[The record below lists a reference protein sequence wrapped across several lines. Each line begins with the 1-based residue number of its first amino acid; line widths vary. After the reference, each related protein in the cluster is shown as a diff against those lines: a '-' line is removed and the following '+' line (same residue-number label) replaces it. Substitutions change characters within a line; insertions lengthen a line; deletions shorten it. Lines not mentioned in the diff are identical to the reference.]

1 MHSRFDSWSNI
12 HLLSIIEAFLSG
24 AVRMSLV
31 WISKAVVSHI
41 DEEAMLQSVFYNI
54 VIAILLVT
62 VVGSTHLHVVCHHL
76 STDGSL
82 KGPAPPRHPP
92 HPLISRSALLPPLLI
107 WRSGSATVICL
118 MLLFLGQVT
127 CQNFTLTWPH
137 YIQYF
142 LPINYYYCYDYN
154 SYSASLQDHE
164 ILASS
169 TELFMLFSQMT
180 CSHNTF
186 ALSPCSERL
195 EHANITQLHCLSL
208 SVKNKSICSTF
219 L

>member
-1 MHSRFDSWSNI
+1 
-12 HLLSIIEAFLSG
+12 
-24 AVRMSLV
+24 
-31 WISKAVVSHI
+31 
-41 DEEAMLQSVFYNI
+41 MLQSVFYNI

-82 KGPAPPRHPP
+82 KGLAPPPTPP
-92 HPLISRSALLPPLLI
+92 PYPKVWTTAPSPYLKVWIGHCYLSYVAVSRPCRLSKFYPN
-107 WRSGSATVICL
+107 
-118 MLLFLGQVT
+118 M
-127 CQNFTLTWPH
+127 
-137 YIQYF
+137 
-142 LPINYYYCYDYN
+142 
-154 SYSASLQDHE
+154 ASLYTVFFAHNIIIVMITIPTQQVYRVMV

-169 TELFMLFSQMT
+169 TELFVLFSQMT

-186 ALSPCSERL
+186 ALSPCSECL

-208 SVKNKSICSTF
+208 SVKNKSIWSTF